1 MDGLH
6 VCGDKWTFLVTCKFD
21 FFTSPSRSRQ
31 INTKKFT
38 TDLSSKYG
46 VRGYMDGKN
55 VKNSLKCEH
64 GSLSQYV
71 FYLHTFFYEKSPFLF
86 VKFSTILII
95 FLYAKIYISLIMT
108 NPFQYL
114 ILLRNLIINFSTSIH
129 PLSINCNISLLDI
142 IHQKQQQKWQREC
155 ET

>member
-46 VRGYMDGKN
+46 VRGYMDGK
-55 VKNSLKCEH
+55 KCE
-64 GSLSQYV
+64 
-71 FYLHTFFYEKSPFLF
+71 
-86 VKFSTILII
+86 KFIE
-95 FLYAKIYISLIMT
+95 M
-108 NPFQYL
+108 
-114 ILLRNLIINFSTSIH
+114 
-129 PLSINCNISLLDI
+129 
-142 IHQKQQQKWQREC
+142 
-155 ET
+155 